1 MSIWSIARRS
11 PLYENTQ
18 IGWNQPDLAVLTGRI
33 RVHSRAILG
42 RNMRDPTD
50 QAYYVRRAK
59 EERQRARAARN
70 HCAANMH
77 RDLAVEYERRAEAL
91 SRTAM
96 METVAAE

>member
-1 MSIWSIARRS
+1 MSIWSIARRR

-18 IGWNQPDLAVLTGRI
+18 IGWNQPDRAVLTGGI
-33 RVHSRAILG
+33 RVYSRAILG

-91 SRTAM
+91 SRLEI
-96 METVAAE
+96 MEPVAAE

>member
-1 MSIWSIARRS
+1 M
-11 PLYENTQ
+11 
-18 IGWNQPDLAVLTGRI
+18 
-33 RVHSRAILG
+33 
-42 RNMRDPTD
+42 RNPTD

-91 SRTAM
+91 SQNELM
-96 METVAAE
+96 QTVAAE